1 MTNMSRFIPL
11 LFFSVCLFCACEE
24 EPDPSPTDLGY
35 NYYPLEVGKF
45 RLYELDSIVFDPGG
59 SGTLVDTSMGQLREE
74 IVELF
79 EDAAG
84 DTVYRVERS
93 YRRETGTP
101 FQVIKV
107 YTEQL
112 DRQRQQLVRQEDNLR
127 FVKMVFPVRENRSWD
142 GNVNF
147 DEQINVLVAGESVQM
162 FKSWDYRFERT
173 ALDSTIAGID
183 YADLVHLELANS
195 ENVIEN
201 RQADEYYAPGIGLV
215 YRTLD
220 IQDTQCEVCCN
231 NDTEQCIP
239 LPWVEKAEKGFS
251 LRQRLIDHN

>member
-1 MTNMSRFIPL
+1 MNRYLYFLPL
-11 LFFSVCLFCACEE
+11 LLLCFVACEE
-24 EPDPSPTDLGY
+24 EPDPFPTDLGY
-35 NYYPLEVGKF
+35 DYYPLAVGKY
-45 RLYELDSIVFDPGG
+45 RIYETDSIIFDPGG
-59 SGTLVDTSMGQLREE
+59 TGTLVDTFSGQIREE

-84 DTVYRVERS
+84 DTLYRVERS
-93 YRRETGTP
+93 YRRESGTP
-101 FQVIKV
+101 FRVIKV

-127 FVKMVFPVRENRSWD
+127 FIKMVFPVRENKRWN

-147 DEQINVLVAGESVQM
+147 DEFIRVLVAGESVEM
-162 FKSWDYRFERT
+162 FKGWSYNYERT
-173 ALDSTIAGID
+173 TLDTTIATRD
-183 YADLVHLELANS
+183 YVDVVHIELADS

-220 IQDTQCEVCCN
+220 IQDTQCEICCN
-231 NDTEQCIP
+231 NDTEQCID

-251 LRQRLIDHN
+251 LRQRLIEHN

>member
-1 MTNMSRFIPL
+1 MIRVLYAL
-11 LFFSVCLFCACEE
+11 LCLTTFTFLACEE
-24 EPDPSPTDLGY
+24 EPDPFPTDLGY
-35 NYYPLEVGKF
+35 AYYPLEVGKF
-45 RLYELDSIVFDPGG
+45 RLYELDSVVYDPGG
-59 SGTLVDTSMGQLREE
+59 SGTLVDTSAGQLREE
-74 IVELF
+74 IVERF

-93 YRRETGTP
+93 YRRAVGMP

-112 DRQRQQLVRQEDNLR
+112 DRQRQQLLRQEDNLR

-162 FKSWDYRFERT
+162 FKSWDYRYERT
-173 ALDSTIAGID
+173 GLDSTIAAID
-183 YADLVHLELANS
+183 YTDLVHLELANS
-195 ENVIEN
+195 ENLIEN
-201 RQADEYYAPGIGLV
+201 RQADEYYAPGVGLV

-220 IQDTQCEVCCN
+220 IQDTQCEICCN
-231 NDTEQCIP
+231 NDAEQCFT
-239 LPWVEKAEKGFS
+239 LPWAERAEKGFS